1 MTDQRRILIARLEE
15 LEKAEREAVATREAS
30 GSN

>member
-15 LEKAEREAVATREAS
+15 LEKAEREAADTREAS